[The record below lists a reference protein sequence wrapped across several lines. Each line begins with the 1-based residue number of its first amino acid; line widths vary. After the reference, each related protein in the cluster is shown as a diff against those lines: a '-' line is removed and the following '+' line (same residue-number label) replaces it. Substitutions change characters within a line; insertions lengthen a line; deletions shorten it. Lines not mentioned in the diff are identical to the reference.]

1 MTSARASIYNAVIV
15 IALCPGWAL
24 LINQY
29 NMIMLPTLVITS
41 FYICIELH
49 NFMDF
54 SEI

>member
-1 MTSARASIYNAVIV
+1 MTSVRASIYNAVIV

-29 NMIMLPTLVITS
+29 NIMLPTIAITS
-41 FYICIELH
+41 FYIRIELH